1 MLLFVIIEICS
12 RVSLLVQSL
21 RADAER
27 LSRETREQR
36 AHNDATR
43 RANEKEAAALSKQAA
58 QQRLAS
64 EQLEKDRKQVVYS
77 ELKTYVFLLFF

>member
-1 MLLFVIIEICS
+1 LIVLIAPYS
-12 RVSLLVQSL
+12 YAALYVQSL

-36 AHNDATR
+36 AQNDAAK

-64 EQLEKDRKQVVYS
+64 EQLEKDRKQVLNS
-77 ELKTYVFLLFF
+77 

>member
-1 MLLFVIIEICS
+1 MLISLFPILIVYSDVALC
-12 RVSLLVQSL
+12 VQSL

-27 LSRETREQR
+27 LSRETRELR
-36 AHNDATR
+36 AHNDAAK

-64 EQLEKDRKQVVYS
+64 EQLEKDRKQVLNS
-77 ELKTYVFLLFF
+77 